1 MVGLAWIRG
10 GGGGIE
16 RGVFPSSFPIVRP
29 GLASYTHGNQ
39 SRRPT
44 VDFPDFLIYIYRPEV
59 GIHVSRREPEMGSGT
74 LDQGVIIQA
83 ASGTVKL
90 HNFFYNQLDIGFF

>member
-1 MVGLAWIRG
+1 MASFLHPFPLSVLAWR
-10 GGGGIE
+10 
-16 RGVFPSSFPIVRP
+16 PI
-29 GLASYTHGNQ
+29 YTHGNQ